1 MLARQETP
9 TRSHVEL
16 TPLSPTTWRVCDDR
30 FESGDLR
37 YIVGYLHTIDDGY
50 EMLWMRPHPGVV
62 YRHPTS
68 SRRSTRSPCDSS
80 SRPTRADRLRALT
93 ASHAR

>member
-37 YIVGYLHTIDDGY
+37 YIIGYLHTVDDSF
-50 EMLWMRPHPGVV
+50 EMLWMRPHPGGV
-62 YRHPTS
+62 YRHPDFESAVDAITVRLELTS
-68 SRRSTRSPCDSS
+68 D
-80 SRPTRADRLRALT
+80 
-93 ASHAR
+93 AR

>member
-1 MLARQETP
+1 MPARQVTP

-37 YIVGYLHTIDDGY
+37 YIVGYLHAIDDGY

-62 YRHPTS
+62 YRHPTMEAAVDAI
-68 SRRSTRSPCDSS
+68 TM
-80 SRPTRADRLRALT
+80 RLELT
-93 ASHAR
+93 SDVR

>member
-1 MLARQETP
+1 MSTRQETW

-62 YRHPTS
+62 YRHPTMEAAVDAI
-68 SRRSTRSPCDSS
+68 TM
-80 SRPTRADRLRALT
+80 RLELT
-93 ASHAR
+93 SDVR

>member
-1 MLARQETP
+1 MPARQVTP

-37 YIVGYLHTIDDGY
+37 YIFVYFFKKKEGY

-62 YRHPTS
+62 YRHPTMEAAVDAI
-68 SRRSTRSPCDSS
+68 TM
-80 SRPTRADRLRALT
+80 RLELT
-93 ASHAR
+93 SDVR

>member
-1 MLARQETP
+1 MPARQQTP

-37 YIVGYLHTIDDGY
+37 YIVGYLHAIEDGY

-62 YRHPTS
+62 YRHPTMEAAV
-68 SRRSTRSPCDSS
+68 D
-80 SRPTRADRLRALT
+80 AIMMRLELT
-93 ASHAR
+93 SDVR